1 MSDARGTSIPQ
12 GEAKEPEEL
21 VVVYR
26 SMGQL
31 RAHVIK
37 GKLSSMG
44 IPAVLVYE
52 SAGPVMGIMVDG
64 LGEVQVLVP
73 KSREHEALDVIQTD
87 KD

>member
-1 MSDARGTSIPQ
+1 MSESSDKSDSQ
-12 GEAKEPEEL
+12 GKANQQEEL

-37 GKLSSMG
+37 GKLASVG

-52 SAGPVMGIMVDG
+52 SAGPVMGIAIDG
-64 LGEVQVLVP
+64 LGDVQVRVP
-73 KSREHEALDVIQTD
+73 KSRAKEALEVIASGQA
-87 KD
+87 